1 MESKVVVVSIIVRDE
16 EAAAA
21 VNDLLHEYRQYIVG
35 RMGIPYRQRNVSIIS
50 VVMDA
55 PGEVASALSGKLGM
69 QPGVTAK
76 TLTATKYRIIL
87 DISSSPSIP
96 ITSLAKMY
104 AERKPARSS
113 VLSALPRKLRALS
126 VSTLQARKNILYVL
140 HVKTVCRST
149 NLYRKKWFRSV
160 TS

>member
-21 VNDLLHEYRQYIVG
+21 VNDLLHEYRQYIVD

-69 QPGVTAK
+69 RPGVTAK
-76 TLTATKYRIIL
+76 TLTAK
-87 DISSSPSIP
+87 
-96 ITSLAKMY
+96 
-104 AERKPARSS
+104 
-113 VLSALPRKLRALS
+113 V
-126 VSTLQARKNILYVL
+126 
-140 HVKTVCRST
+140 
-149 NLYRKKWFRSV
+149 
-160 TS
+160 

>member
-35 RMGIPYRQRNVSIIS
+35 RMGIPYRQRNASIIS

-76 TLTATKYRIIL
+76 TLTAK
-87 DISSSPSIP
+87 
-96 ITSLAKMY
+96 
-104 AERKPARSS
+104 
-113 VLSALPRKLRALS
+113 V
-126 VSTLQARKNILYVL
+126 
-140 HVKTVCRST
+140 
-149 NLYRKKWFRSV
+149 
-160 TS
+160 

>member
-1 MESKVVVVSIIVRDE
+1 MEKAKEDAMENKVVVVSIIVRDE
-16 EAAAA
+16 QAAAA

-76 TLTATKYRIIL
+76 TLTAK
-87 DISSSPSIP
+87 
-96 ITSLAKMY
+96 
-104 AERKPARSS
+104 
-113 VLSALPRKLRALS
+113 V
-126 VSTLQARKNILYVL
+126 
-140 HVKTVCRST
+140 
-149 NLYRKKWFRSV
+149 
-160 TS
+160 

>member
-35 RMGIPYRQRNVSIIS
+35 RMGISYRQRNVSIIS

-76 TLTATKYRIIL
+76 TLTAK
-87 DISSSPSIP
+87 
-96 ITSLAKMY
+96 
-104 AERKPARSS
+104 
-113 VLSALPRKLRALS
+113 V
-126 VSTLQARKNILYVL
+126 
-140 HVKTVCRST
+140 
-149 NLYRKKWFRSV
+149 
-160 TS
+160 

>member
-21 VNDLLHEYRQYIVG
+21 GNDLLHEYRQYIVG

-76 TLTATKYRIIL
+76 TLTAK
-87 DISSSPSIP
+87 
-96 ITSLAKMY
+96 
-104 AERKPARSS
+104 
-113 VLSALPRKLRALS
+113 V
-126 VSTLQARKNILYVL
+126 
-140 HVKTVCRST
+140 
-149 NLYRKKWFRSV
+149 
-160 TS
+160 